1 MVRFY
6 RLLKAVARVESASD
20 MNSRSAALLIALAA
34 LPLHAQQPGDS
45 SRVSINGVWTSLP
58 DFVCKERIVSR
69 TLNKGNKAKEQR
81 VIESIFTAQRK
92 EQVRPDG
99 TKVYSVVESR
109 EPITIDGKRA
119 AGTAQIPASP
129 LFFDGL
135 AANILFIA
143 DVPRYQASSAGILD
157 GRLSMR
163 IGFTTK
169 NSREFLQME
178 FPAAVSNVQIA
189 SQSSKTL
196 HVENRLGSLH
206 GGSGIPV
213 SADFQSLDID
223 GNQYWVP
230 RFVKAD
236 SLTAKNETLSYTA
249 EYTDC
254 KKFNVKVEIHPL
266 PVQ

>member
-1 MVRFY
+1 
-6 RLLKAVARVESASD
+6 
-20 MNSRSAALLIALAA
+20 MNLRSAALLIALAA

-45 SRVSINGVWTSLP
+45 SRVSVNGVWTSLP

-69 TLNKGNKAKEQR
+69 ILNNKGNKAKEQR
-81 VIESIFTAQRK
+81 VIESVFTVQRK

-109 EPITIDGKRA
+109 EPLTIDGKRT

-143 DVPRYQASSAGILD
+143 DGPRYQASPAGNLD

-178 FPAAVSNVQIA
+178 FPAAVSN
-189 SQSSKTL
+189 
-196 HVENRLGSLH
+196 
-206 GGSGIPV
+206 
-213 SADFQSLDID
+213 
-223 GNQYWVP
+223 
-230 RFVKAD
+230 
-236 SLTAKNETLSYTA
+236 
-249 EYTDC
+249 
-254 KKFNVKVEIHPL
+254 
-266 PVQ
+266 